1 MRERTTA
8 VVLAL
13 GLAVAALGCGGG
25 AETSVVN
32 QYFTALAA
40 DDTNT
45 LTSFALV
52 KFDQQ
57 VDSWKVVS
65 VGEESRGAAPLHGL
79 VTKQQELE
87 AALAANMKEARTR
100 SSLG

>member
-8 VVLAL
+8 LVVAL
-13 GLAVAALGCGGG
+13 GLAVVALGCGGG

-52 KFDQQ
+52 KFDQK

-65 VGEESRGAAPLHGL
+65 VVRLKSAPGCTRIAA
-79 VTKQQELE
+79 VS
-87 AALAANMKEARTR
+87 ARVIAMAVVAR
-100 SSLG
+100 